1 MTPVEAAHR
10 LGVHETAVRT
20 VEDRESDCVV
30 TLRDGTRMLISGTV
44 ARAYVP
50 VVDDA
55 PAKPARAVE
64 EPDDGA
70 EKDEAPKSVAKKAV
84 TKASKAA

>member
-20 VEDRESDCVV
+20 VEERENDAVV
-30 TLRDGTRMLISGTV
+30 TLRDGTRMLVSDTV

-50 VVDDA
+50 EVDDEVEPDGAELDEPKPKA
-55 PAKPARAVE
+55 PAKRTQ
-64 EPDDGA
+64 G
-70 EKDEAPKSVAKKAV
+70 KAK
-84 TKASKAA
+84 

>member
-20 VEDRESDCVV
+20 VYERESDRVV
-30 TLRDGTRMLISGTV
+30 TLRDGTQMLVSDTV

-50 VVDDA
+50 EVDDIA
-55 PAKPARAVE
+55 EEPDIAELDEPAKPKAPVKRAA
-64 EPDDGA
+64 G
-70 EKDEAPKSVAKKAV
+70 KAK
-84 TKASKAA
+84 

>member
-1 MTPVEAAHR
+1 
-10 LGVHETAVRT
+10 
-20 VEDRESDCVV
+20 
-30 TLRDGTRMLISGTV
+30 MLISGTV